1 MIPHGNMWHVLKDY
15 IAMRSWSFSMCQK
28 ANLNLSHVEQI
39 IGNYYSPKFE
49 LSDVEYMLEDG
60 TYNNNLVKHIGRHLF

>member
-1 MIPHGNMWHVLKDY
+1 
-15 IAMRSWSFSMCQK
+15 MCQK
-28 ANLNLSHVEQI
+28 ANLHLSHVEQI

>member
-1 MIPHGNMWHVLKDY
+1 M
-15 IAMRSWSFSMCQK
+15 SQK
-28 ANLNLSHVEQI
+28 ANLHLSRVEQEQI

-49 LSDVEYMLEDG
+49 LYAVEYMLEDG